1 MAARRKAG
9 PAETGLSIMICTK
22 DKIHIQHYTSP
33 CGELLLG
40 SLDNRLCL
48 CNWLV
53 EKHPGRV
60 DRRLTTGLRAEYQEE
75 PTDIT
80 QEAARQLDQY
90 FSGERKAFD
99 IPLLLVGTDFQK
111 SVWRQLLS
119 IPYGQTCTY
128 GELAARLGMGKA
140 VRAVANANGANAISI
155 FVPCHRVIGSNNT
168 LTGYG
173 GGIEAKK
180 LLLELE
186 HSQPCQS

>member
-1 MAARRKAG
+1 MNA
-9 PAETGLSIMICTK
+9 MIYTK
-22 DKIHIQHYTSP
+22 NKIHIQRYASP

-40 SLDNRLCL
+40 SLGDRLCL

-53 EKHPGRV
+53 EKHPGRI
-60 DRRLTTGLRAEYQEE
+60 DRRLKACLHAEYQEE

-99 IPLLLVGTDFQK
+99 IPLLLAGTDFQK
-111 SVWRQLLS
+111 SVWRLLLS
-119 IPYGQTCTY
+119 VTYGQTCTY

-155 FVPCHRVIGSNNT
+155 FVPCHRVIGSDNT

-186 HSQPCQS
+186 RSQPCQP

>member
-9 PAETGLSIMICTK
+9 QAETGLSIMIFTK
-22 DKIHIQHYTSP
+22 NKIHIQHYASP

-40 SLDNRLCL
+40 SLGDRLCL
-48 CNWLV
+48 CNWTA

-60 DRRLTTGLRAEYQEE
+60 DKRLKTCLHAEYQEE

-90 FSGERKAFD
+90 FIGERKAFD
-99 IPLLLVGTDFQK
+99 IPLILVGTDFQK
-111 SVWRQLLS
+111 RVWRQLLS
-119 IPYGQTCTY
+119 VLYGETCTY

-155 FVPCHRVIGSNNT
+155 FVPCHRVIGNNNT

-173 GGIEAKK
+173 GGIKAKK
-180 LLLELE
+180 ILLELE
-186 HSQPCQS
+186 HSQPFQL

>member
-1 MAARRKAG
+1 MAARRKAWQ
-9 PAETGLSIMICTK
+9 AETSLNTMIYTK
-22 DKIHIQHYTSP
+22 NKIYIQHYTSP

-40 SLDNRLCL
+40 SLDDKLCL
-48 CNWLV
+48 CNWV
-53 EKHPGRV
+53 MEKHPGRI
-60 DRRLTTGLRAEYQEE
+60 DKRLRGLLDAEYDTS
-75 PTDIT
+75 PSDIVT
-80 QEAARQLDQY
+80 EAARQLDEY
-90 FSGERKAFD
+90 FYHGRKAFD
-99 IPLLLVGTDFQK
+99 IPLLFAGTDFQK